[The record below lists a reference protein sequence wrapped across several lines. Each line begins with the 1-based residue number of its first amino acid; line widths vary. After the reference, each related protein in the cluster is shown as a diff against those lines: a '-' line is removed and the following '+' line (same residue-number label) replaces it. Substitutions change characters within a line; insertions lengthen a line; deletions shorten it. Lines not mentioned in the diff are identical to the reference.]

1 MTPSSTTTLGLALV
15 STSLAALAA
24 ALLLLS
30 AERLRRPALEGVL
43 ALQLDAAGGLRAGR
57 RPLTPQE
64 LGDLLR
70 LAAVRADPPRLRL
83 VPEPAVPW
91 GMAQAVMT
99 RLAAS
104 GLDVE
109 LQLP

>member
-1 MTPSSTTTLGLALV
+1 MNHGATTGLGLALV

-30 AERLRRPALEGVL
+30 AERTRRPALEGVL
-43 ALQLDAAGGLRAGR
+43 ALQLDATGGLRAGR

-64 LGDLLR
+64 LGELLR
-70 LAAVRADPPRLRL
+70 LAAGRPEPPRLRL

-91 GMAQAVMT
+91 GMAQAVVA

-104 GLDVE
+104 GLAVE